1 MLDLRARHAGGT
13 DGTHASGSPGRNGC
27 HPSGMS
33 EIKHVVLIH
42 GMGGCTNYWAP
53 ARAAFGYRNA
63 SGG

>member
-1 MLDLRARHAGGT
+1 MAVTL
-13 DGTHASGSPGRNGC
+13 
-27 HPSGMS
+27 SGMP